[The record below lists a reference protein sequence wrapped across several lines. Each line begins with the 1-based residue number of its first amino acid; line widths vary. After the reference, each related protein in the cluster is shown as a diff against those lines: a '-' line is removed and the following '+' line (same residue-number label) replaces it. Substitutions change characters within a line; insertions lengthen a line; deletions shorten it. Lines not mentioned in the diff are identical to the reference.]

1 MNKLLFCL
9 SLLFISPGSWAQ
21 TTPASTQL
29 DAQASQS
36 VDNDELWVSLIV
48 SRDGPNTPD
57 ITQAVLTQLQ
67 AATAHARKLDGVQL
81 QVGQVNTSPIWDN
94 KGKTPHWSA
103 QAELVLVSKN
113 TAGLAQLSSELTRWM
128 RINSMQF
135 RLSSDKRQA
144 TEKALIQAMA
154 INFRDKASS
163 ITQAFGFGS
172 YTIKSLNFSPAPE
185 RGFPPPMALMS
196 RGMAADMAAPAVGIP
211 NEGGK
216 TTVSVGMQATIDLL
230 P

>member
-48 SRDGPNTPD
+48 SRDGPNTQE

-94 KGKTPHWSA
+94 KGKTPNWSA

-113 TAGLAQLSSELTRWM
+113 TAALAQLSSELTRWM
-128 RINSMQF
+128 RINSLQF
-135 RLSSDKRQA
+135 RLSNEKRLL
-144 TEKALIQAMA
+144 TEKALIHDMA
-154 INFRDKASS
+154 VNFRDKASS
-163 ITQAFGFGS
+163 ITQAFGFGGYS
-172 YTIKSLNFSPAPE
+172 IKSLNFSPAPE
-185 RGFPPPMALMS
+185 RGVVAPMLMMS
-196 RGMAADMAAPAVGIP
+196 RSAVADAPAVSIP

-216 TTVSVGMQATIDLL
+216 TTVSVAMQATIELR